1 MRLIESNAAV
11 LACMNLA
18 AGHLRYSFS
27 AAVMSANET
36 NDTVFECIQ
45 GGAEDYLLKPL
56 TRKEVQMI
64 WQHVWRRQQQA
75 KLPQVRPGFAGGPL
89 EGDGAAERPSSQPA
103 AQEVRLYPFPLC

>member
-1 MRLIESNAAV
+1 
-11 LACMNLA
+11 
-18 AGHLRYSFS
+18 
-27 AAVMSANET
+27 MSANET

-75 KLPQVRPGFAGGPL
+75 KLPQVRPGPAGGAL
-89 EGDGAAERPSSQPA
+89 EGDGAAERPFSQPA
-103 AQEVRLYPFPLC
+103 TQEVRLYLFSFCGQRAI